1 MREEHSRKPALR
13 NAIELRRRLESNRTQ
28 ERRERISDA
37 ANEAEQALYNVLRIS
52 PPESSDK
59 SATPILTPRKPHRS
73 AGRMVNAWMERK
85 AFDNVRRQLSLLVST
100 PSHHSRVQTRE
111 AKQAASIW
119 ASRYATHA
127 VILIL
132 LLGIALMGGFKGLTV
147 QAASVT
153 GPAASN
159 DQSQFGPNDIS
170 ASFNTYSA
178 LDGTAAAK
186 ADVANRVQIITSFP
200 DRVKGYTVQTGDTLA
215 TIASKFGVD
224 KPTLM
229 WANHIVDPDA
239 DLTPGSTLLVLP
251 IKGMYHTVQA
261 GDTVESIAA
270 TYQVEPAAITGYKA
284 NKLQPPYALNV
295 GDAIIVPGGSI
306 PARDHIISYKPH
318 PGETINAIAQ
328 KFGLTV
334 STLLLANPSL
344 GDGSSLSSDTTMYV
358 PPIDGIVHP
367 VAAGDTIDSIAAYY
381 GVSIQ
386 AVVDFAPNHLKVGQ
400 PLAADTTV
408 IVPGGV
414 IPAPPAPPA
423 DNVQPAGTIVA
434 DVNST
439 SLSAAAPQATSSAR
453 QQPSSR
459 SGVRS
464 DSSSTKKATSAATPK
479 PAATQPAATA
489 TPTGPTKAVIAAA
502 KRVNTGSGLAHGSFI
517 WPAAGVITQ
526 GFWAWEWGHRH
537 GGLDIANNS
546 GTPLVAADGGTVIEA
561 GWNPYGFG
569 NCVVIDHGNGFK
581 TLYGHMRNRP
591 AVWVGERVSRGQ
603 YLGPM
608 GSTGNSTGP
617 HVHFAIYYNGILR
630 DPLNYLG

>member
-13 NAIELRRRLESNRTQ
+13 SAIELRRRLESTRTQ
-28 ERRERISDA
+28 ERRERITDA

-52 PPESSDK
+52 PPESSDR
-59 SATPILTPRKPHRS
+59 SANPILTPRKPRRS
-73 AGRMVNAWMERK
+73 AGHMIGAWLDRS
-85 AFDNVRRQLSLLVST
+85 AFENVRRQLSLLVST
-100 PSHHSRVQTRE
+100 PSHHSRAQTRE

-127 VILIL
+127 VVLIL

-147 QAASVT
+147 QAASDSS
-153 GPAASN
+153 PAAASI
-159 DQSQFGPNDIS
+159 DESQFGPNDIS
-170 ASFNTYSA
+170 ASFTSYSA
-178 LDGTAAAK
+178 LDGDAAAK

-200 DRVKGYTVQTGDTLA
+200 DRVKGYTVQAGDTLA
-215 TIASKFGVD
+215 SIATQFSVD

-239 DLTPGSTLLVLP
+239 DLTPGTTLLVLP
-251 IKGMYHTVQA
+251 IKGMYHTVEA

-270 TYQVEPAAITGYKA
+270 TYQVEPSAITSYKA
-284 NKLQPPYALNV
+284 NQLQPPYVLNV

-306 PARDHIISYKPH
+306 PARDRIISYRPH

-344 GDGSSLSSDTTMYV
+344 GDGSSLSSDTNMNV

-367 VAAGDTIDSIAAYY
+367 VVAGDTIDSLAAYY

-386 AVVDFAPNHLKVGQ
+386 ALVDFAPNHLKVGQ
-400 PLAADTTV
+400 PLTPDTTV

-414 IPAPPAPPA
+414 IPAPPPPPS

-434 DVNST
+434 DVTNT
-439 SLSAAAPQATSSAR
+439 SPPAAAPKATSSTR
-453 QQPSSR
+453 QQPTSR
-459 SGVRS
+459 SGNRS
-464 DSSSTKKATSAATPK
+464 DSSSSTKKSTSSASPKAASS
-479 PAATQPAATA
+479 AATA
-489 TPTGPTKAVIAAA
+489 TPTGPTKAVIAAV
-502 KRVNTGSGLAHGSFI
+502 KRVNAGSGLAHGSFI

-537 GGLDIANNS
+537 GGLDIAAPS
-546 GTPLVAADGGTVIEA
+546 GTPIVAADGGTVIEA
-561 GWNPYGFG
+561 GWNVYGFG
-569 NCVVIDHGNGFK
+569 YCVVIDHGNGFK
-581 TLYGHMRNRP
+581 TLYGHMRNQP

-603 YLGPM
+603 YIGPM